1 MGRDILVDGYN
12 VIKRAPSFQAAR
24 AQSLA
29 VARAQLL
36 TLLSNRYRHTPHQVI
51 VVFDGNGAIETV
63 SHERRIRVIYSCY
76 GETADSVL
84 ARLAA
89 SARAE
94 GREIEIYSDDIEV
107 QQTAT
112 SQGGMA
118 QTTVQLEHQVHA
130 APRDIER
137 RTRHRV
143 AMRRKY
149 GLDSNYIDE
158 EEDDPPPRSPG
169 KKKKRRR

>member
-12 VIKRAPSFQAAR
+12 VIKRAPSFQAVR
-24 AQSLA
+24 TQSL
-29 VARAQLL
+29 VAARTQLL
-36 TLLSNRYRHTPHQVI
+36 ALLHNRYRHTPHQVI
-51 VVFDGNGAIETV
+51 VVFDGNEALEQV
-63 SHERRIRVIYSCY
+63 SHERRIRVIYSRH
-76 GETADSVL
+76 GETADCVI

-89 SARAE
+89 SARAS

-107 QQTAT
+107 QQAAT
-112 SQGGMA
+112 SQGGTV
-118 QTTVQLEHQVHA
+118 QTTAHLERQVYS

-143 AMRRKY
+143 TMRRKY

-158 EEDDPPPRSPG
+158 EEDEPPRSPG
-169 KKKKRRR
+169 KKKRR